1 MNNLFNTPFE
11 NSLRILILLSF
22 IKNPLTVDKIT
33 AWDFIAVNGKSFGL
47 THIDL
52 HGENSFT
59 ICEYT
64 ARRVQITVAVKE
76 LVLRGL
82 ITVEEMYNGFCY
94 KINVL
99 GEKIV
104 EQFQTNYAED
114 YAVAIQKTAPFC
126 LDKDERQLIKYI
138 NDKTKSKIGGTR

>member
-1 MNNLFNTPFE
+1 MNKLFNTPFE

-22 IKNPLTVDKIT
+22 FKDSLTVDKIT

-47 THIDL
+47 TDIDL

-64 ARRVQITVAVKE
+64 ARREQITIAIKE

-82 ITVEEMYNGFCY
+82 ITIEESYNGFRY
-94 KINVL
+94 KISIL
-99 GEKIV
+99 GENIV

-114 YAVAIQKTAPFC
+114 YAVALQKTAPLC

-138 NDKTKSKIGGTR
+138 NDNATSKIGGTI

>member
-1 MNNLFNTPFE
+1 MNKLFNTPFE

-22 IKNPLTVDKIT
+22 FNNPLTVDKIT

-47 THIDL
+47 TDIDL
-52 HGENSFT
+52 HGKNSFT

-64 ARRVQITVAVKE
+64 ARREQITIAVKE

-82 ITVEEMYNGFCY
+82 ITIEKSYNGFRY
-94 KINVL
+94 KITVL
-99 GEKIV
+99 GKNIV

-138 NDKTKSKIGGTR
+138 NDKTTSKIGGTR